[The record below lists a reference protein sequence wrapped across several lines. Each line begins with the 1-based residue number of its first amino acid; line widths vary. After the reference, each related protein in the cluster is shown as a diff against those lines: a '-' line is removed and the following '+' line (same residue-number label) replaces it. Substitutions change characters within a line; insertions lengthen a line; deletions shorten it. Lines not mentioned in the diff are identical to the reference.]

1 MAGGLVLDIGW
12 VARGQNVRNNAS
24 GRQLSS
30 GGRMA
35 VTGLEALV
43 WGTVVTPLE
52 GFLMLT

>member
-1 MAGGLVLDIGW
+1 MLDIGW